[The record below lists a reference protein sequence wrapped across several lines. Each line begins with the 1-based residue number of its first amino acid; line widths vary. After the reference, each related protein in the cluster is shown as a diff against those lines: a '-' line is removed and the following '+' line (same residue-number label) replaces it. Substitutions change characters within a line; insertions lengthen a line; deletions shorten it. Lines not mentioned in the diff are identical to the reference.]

1 LLREELY
8 KYFKEHGKAY
18 FASCFEND
26 IWLNK
31 LAYLADIYQHL
42 NKLNTSMQGNK
53 ENILTCTDKILA
65 FKSKLGVWKNHIS
78 KGNFEMFPH
87 LLGQAAEMNQEIA
100 QHIQNH
106 LGALEVQLCKY
117 FPSLTTSLYDWVRN
131 PFSEMVL
138 KPENLNL
145 QEEEELT
152 ELQCDRTLRMKFMD
166 TPLDQFWIMIK
177 EEYSSVSEKALNIL
191 LQFSTSY
198 MCEQA
203 FSCITTMKSKD
214 RNRLL
219 SLEDELRVC
228 LSKIRPRI
236 KQLCKKKQAQISH

>member
-1 LLREELY
+1 VREDLY

-18 FASCFEND
+18 FASCFEDD

-42 NKLNTSMQGNK
+42 NKLNSSMQGNK
-53 ENILTCTDKILA
+53 EHILTCTDKKVA
-65 FKSKLGVWKNHIS
+65 FKSKLGVWKNNIS
-78 KGNFEMFPH
+78 KVNFEMFPH

-117 FPSLTTSLYDWVRN
+117 FPSLTTPLYDWVRN

-138 KPENLNL
+138 KTENLNL
-145 QEEEELT
+145 HEEEMT
-152 ELQCDRTLRMKFMD
+152 ELQCDRTPRMEFMD
-166 TPLDQFWIMIK
+166 SPLDQFCIMIK
-177 EEYSSVSEKALNIL
+177 EENPAVSEKALNIL
-191 LQFSTSY
+191 LQFSASY
-198 MCEQA
+198 KCEQA
-203 FSCITTMKSKD
+203 FSCITMKSKD

-228 LSKIRPRI
+228 LSKIRPTI
-236 KQLCKKKQAQISH
+236 KNCERKSSLK